1 MESRVSTRTEKATV
15 RFSNSTLNS
24 PFVMCVSFQVVHIL
38 PNSASSTRTLSNL
51 TTVTLATLGSVSEV
65 VKCNSVASLTVSPD
79 VRRRQSLPA
88 RTGGAV
94 PAAEARLTSQPRR
107 AKHPTFALETRAR
120 VKNQPI

>member
-1 MESRVSTRTEKATV
+1 MRCLEI
-15 RFSNSTLNS
+15 
-24 PFVMCVSFQVVHIL
+24 P
-38 PNSASSTRTLSNL
+38 STRTLSNL
-51 TTVTLATLGSVSEV
+51 TTVTLTTLGSVSEV